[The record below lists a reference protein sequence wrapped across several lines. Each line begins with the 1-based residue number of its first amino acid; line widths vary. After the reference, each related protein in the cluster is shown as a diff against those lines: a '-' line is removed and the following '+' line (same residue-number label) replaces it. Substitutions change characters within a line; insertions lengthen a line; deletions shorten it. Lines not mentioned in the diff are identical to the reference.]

1 MLKKW
6 MALTAA
12 LMLVWSMA
20 AAEEKTWTDAQWAEM
35 EQAVLAEGD
44 QAEKLDTFPVTVD
57 PNDLSVQEG
66 LDESWMN
73 ILLMG
78 TDTGSAQLN
87 AGRTDSMILC
97 SVNTVT
103 GRVKLSTIARDLYV
117 EIPLTGG
124 HKNRINTANR
134 FGGPYLAI
142 KTVNETLKMN
152 VTRYCSINFKGFSA
166 IVDQLDGVDIQ
177 LTGGEAEEIGK
188 SADYPARDQ
197 DGVAHLNG
205 AQALAYCR
213 IRNLDNN
220 FGRSN
225 RQRKFLEAM
234 MDKVM
239 RSNSLDGILG
249 LVEKT
254 MAYLDT
260 NLSAGDVMALIF
272 AVATQYQGLEM
283 NSVPGNGEFTYQV
296 IREMDV
302 VVADAEKMT
311 ASLHSFIYEQ

>member
-1 MLKKW
+1 MPTYTESYAGKINRKLLKKQRII
-6 MALTAA
+6 AVAA
-12 LMLVWSMA
+12 GREPADLVLKNATYLNVFSN
-20 AAEEKTWTDAQWAEM
+20 ELCRGDI
-35 EQAVLAEGD
+35 AVAEG
-44 QAEKLDTFPVTVD
+44 QSLGQP
-57 PNDLSVQEG
+57 LS
-66 LDESWMN
+66 
-73 ILLMG
+73 
-78 TDTGSAQLN
+78 
-87 AGRTDSMILC
+87 
-97 SVNTVT
+97 
-103 GRVKLSTIARDLYV
+103 
-117 EIPLTGG
+117 
-124 HKNRINTANR
+124 

-142 KTVNETLKMN
+142 KKVNETLKMN